1 MNKIFKLKLMRFLGY
16 ESQAK
21 TRARIL
27 RQLKQM
33 KQDGVMTNIFFHGR
47 MK

>member
-1 MNKIFKLKLMRFLGY
+1 MSKLFKLKLMRFLGH

-33 KQDGVMTNIFFHGR
+33 KRDGAMTNIFFHE
-47 MK
+47 KPQ